1 MHRFNAAASAL
12 LIIDI
17 QDRLAAQMQP
27 AKLERVINRTLA
39 AIEGAKALGMPIV
52 VTEQYP
58 KGLGPTLKV
67 LSDAIPSFRP
77 IEKLEFS
84 AFVPQAKEQLQGRSS
99 VLITGMETHICVFQT
114 TRAMVES
121 NLTPYVA
128 VDAVTSR
135 ADADERVG
143 FELCRSAG
151 GVLTSVE
158 TVLFDA
164 LGNAGGPAFKAISA
178 AVK

>member
-164 LGNAGGPAFKAISA
+164 LGKAGGPAFKAISA

>member
-1 MHRFNAAASAL
+1 MHRFNPGAAAL

-27 AKLERVINRTLA
+27 PKLERVLNRTLA

-67 LSDAIPSFRP
+67 LSDKIPDFKP
-77 IEKLEFS
+77 IEKIEFS
-84 AFVPQAKEQLQGRSS
+84 AFVPEAKARLQGRST
-99 VLITGMETHICVFQT
+99 VLLTGMETHICVFQT
-114 TRAMVES
+114 TRAMVEA

-143 FELCRSAG
+143 FELCRNAG
-151 GVLTSVE
+151 GLLTTVE

-164 LGNAGGPAFKAISA
+164 LGKAGGPAFKAISA